1 MRHQKYYIKLYSLLT
16 SKISTVNKSLCHI
29 LSLKDQN
36 DLRVLLTFETAKRGS
51 SKNRGETD
59 LETRKKVLYLFDC
72 VDNFT
77 SLATQIWVI

>member
-1 MRHQKYYIKLYSLLT
+1 MKMSISIRSKHYNGTKNAMKGSALDMHYGQPDR
-16 SKISTVNKSLCHI
+16 KISVFFDDFPKEEA
-29 LSLKDQN
+29 
-36 DLRVLLTFETAKRGS
+36 V
-51 SKNRGETD
+51 KNRGETD